1 VSDEEVMGAAIHPEH
16 PFAAPADARDPARQL
31 RGRLVAPVTVWTA
44 GKSGLT
50 VSSVLMAAGEPAVVC
65 GLLDPDS
72 DFADALEDGGRAV
85 INILRWRHRTIADV
99 FAGLHPSPG
108 GQFRTGDWTTGPVGP
123 VLADAAGVAVATVL
137 ERRPAGWSSLVTA
150 SIDEIQ
156 LPDDADEDMLAYAR
170 GRYRTVTSVRGG

>member
-1 VSDEEVMGAAIHPEH
+1 MGAAIHPEH